1 MRNEKRKNGQVKY
14 PGATDRQKRAGLC
27 VIRLRRNAIFSV
39 FYARREPVSLMD
51 IATYLAATL
60 KALRQS
66 RGLSLTQ
73 AAELTG
79 VSKAMLGQ
87 IERNESSPTVATLW
101 KIATGFN
108 VPFSRFIAPP
118 QASAPQQY
126 DPDKQAMVITPLFP
140 WDEALRFELF
150 AITLAPG
157 AESES
162 TPHEAGVI
170 EHVVV
175 IEGELEMRIQG
186 RWQRLVAGEGLRFRG
201 DQPHVYRNACA
212 QPTRF
217 HSLIHYAKPE

>member
-1 MRNEKRKNGQVKY
+1 
-14 PGATDRQKRAGLC
+14 
-27 VIRLRRNAIFSV
+27 
-39 FYARREPVSLMD
+39 MD

-60 KALRQS
+60 KTLRLS
-66 RGLSLTQ
+66 RSLSLTQ

-108 VPFSRFIAPP
+108 VPFSLFIAPP
-118 QASAPQQY
+118 AAHAPTAYDPQQ
-126 DPDKQAMVITPLFP
+126 QAMIVTPLFP

-157 AESES
+157 AVSES
-162 TPHEAGVI
+162 TPHESGVI

-175 IEGELEMRIQG
+175 IEGELEMQTQG
-186 RWQRLVAGEGLRFRG
+186 RWQRLAAGEGLRFRG
-201 DQPHVYRNACA
+201 DEPHAYRNASA
-212 QPTRF
+212 LPVRF
-217 HSLIHYAKPE
+217 HSLIHYVKTA